1 MKKAILPDVVDV
13 DTLFSEQAQKLKALI
28 DEGYSFSVRLDSV
41 EGRDRAVIVPDN
53 GRWQGR
59 DWKPWILPLYRSM
72 SEIDNQTSTLA
83 PF

>member
-41 EGRDRAVIVPDN
+41 EGRDRAVIVLKKDKQIHNISADN
-53 GRWQGR
+53 AV
-59 DWKPWILPLYRSM
+59 D
-72 SEIDNQTSTLA
+72 IDDLDIDLEDEE
-83 PF
+83 